1 MKSPNF
7 INEKLSFENNNL
19 YSQNDKMETQNFLF
33 AQNEKSIMNCPIK
46 NEEMKNFP
54 EEELNKNIII
64 ENNNKGNS
72 QVPQQNKLPPIYR
85 RRKII
90 KILRKLGNQYH
101 QYIKKIKY
109 QKLNLNIKHALKLIN
124 KRKKKGNKKTQHTKN
139 SIDNLMKKIQ
149 NSFLKILINS
159 YNKILVKQL
168 GNKKYKLKKL
178 SYKETSNLKRE
189 SVLNL
194 LNMKIEDLLKKIPIS
209 PKYKKSDNEK
219 IVDNILKLKNEKIRY
234 IFNLTFNEWIDI
246 ITKKAK
252 PIYEDIEFDGIDL
265 LLKKIFKEKSKYFWN
280 YIYLIYNYPRWF
292 YCKKKRNNSKK

>member
-90 KILRKLGNQYH
+90 KILRKLGNQY
-101 QYIKKIKY
+101 Q
-109 QKLNLNIKHALKLIN
+109 Q
-124 KRKKKGNKKTQHTKN
+124 
-139 SIDNLMKKIQ
+139 
-149 NSFLKILINS
+149 
-159 YNKILVKQL
+159 
-168 GNKKYKLKKL
+168 
-178 SYKETSNLKRE
+178 
-189 SVLNL
+189 
-194 LNMKIEDLLKKIPIS
+194 
-209 PKYKKSDNEK
+209 
-219 IVDNILKLKNEKIRY
+219 
-234 IFNLTFNEWIDI
+234 
-246 ITKKAK
+246 
-252 PIYEDIEFDGIDL
+252 
-265 LLKKIFKEKSKYFWN
+265 
-280 YIYLIYNYPRWF
+280 
-292 YCKKKRNNSKK
+292 